1 MSRLSY
7 DPYAINDRK
16 SQNRQSFAARR
27 RASLDARQARIDAKR
42 AQAQQRQLQ
51 ADAAHQAER
60 QMIMQ
65 ANLQAQAAS
74 GQMYAQQ
81 QNAARLGRSKMA
93 DDTTLRQRNR
103 QDAIFNKRQL
113 MDQGWNQNQIDTQQ
127 AAIQHALDARMRRL
141 DHQSQM
147 KRDKAQHGYGQD
159 DARLQNKFNVG
170 MEELQ
175 HGNTQARD
183 MTQHGYGLARDQQQH
198 GYGQED
204 ARLQQQFAE
213 QNFTDEMIEERTQ
226 GGWTRSPGQQRE
238 WDTLDEERNKAIR
251 LRRQGKIS
259 ETDLN
264 KMLGEIHNAKRELIP
279 DLPPPQAQR
288 MTQDEAKGS
297 TWIDE
302 STGALMTQDADGFPI
317 KLGDAP
323 RESGSTGKADDGMG
337 QYLPPAQ
344 LAFDKMVMDRWNSQP
359 DKYDAEGNVKGKEFT
374 EAQIRERLLKQYP
387 QMRQFYIEEVPGPTD
402 ESINLI
408 RQNREP
414 SVTGAGMP
422 TQVGQMPPQDV
433 PSPMAPPNLS
443 GFSGAAS
450 PADAGLG
457 PAGQEL
463 ARQQRPEIQSP
474 EEDLQQQ
481 IRIQSQE
488 LATDL
493 DNFDQR
499 IEVRRALEF
508 AGPMQATPVINK
520 LKKAYRKALILMQNG
535 RVIGEAEPALAQEI
549 KDLTSQLNN
558 MATGPKPIFKPR
570 G

>member
-147 KRDKAQHGYGQD
+147 KRDKAQHGYGQG

-183 MTQHGYGLARDQQQH
+183 MTQHGYSLARDQQQH

-387 QMRQFYIEEVPGPTD
+387 QMRQFYIEEVPGPTAGPVNEPVTESVLSPQERLFLSQGALNDQEQAAIKELQERRTPKGEAVKAMQD
-402 ESINLI
+402 EGKVIASKVGDLMQAPWVRQAFAIN
-408 RQNREP
+408 P
-414 SVTGAGMP
+414 
-422 TQVGQMPPQDV
+422 
-433 PSPMAPPNLS
+433 
-443 GFSGAAS
+443 GAAR
-450 PADAGLG
+450 DYVM
-457 PAGQEL
+457 EL
-463 ARQQRPEIQSP
+463 RNSLIDMAKM
-474 EEDLQQQ
+474 
-481 IRIQSQE
+481 
-488 LATDL
+488 
-493 DNFDQR
+493 
-499 IEVRRALEF
+499 
-508 AGPMQATPVINK
+508 MQDGI
-520 LKKAYRKALILMQNG
+520 
-535 RVIGEAEPALAQEI
+535 EPAEKVFERQEELRSLI
-549 KDLTSQLNN
+549 KGIKP
-558 MATGPKPIFKPR
+558 ATAPNEHLERTKYMNPR
-570 G
+570 IR

>member
-1 MSRLSY
+1 MSRLSVR
-7 DPYAINDRK
+7 PRNTNA
-16 SQNRQSFAARR
+16 
-27 RASLDARQARIDAKR
+27 ARQARLDAER
-42 AQAQQRQLQ
+42 AQALQRQLQ

-113 MDQGWNQNQIDTQQ
+113 MDQGWNQHQIDTQQ
-127 AAIQHALDARMRRL
+127 AGIQHALDARMRRL

-175 HGNTQARD
+175 HGNMQARD
-183 MTQHGYGLARDQQQH
+183 MTQHGYNLARDQQQH
-198 GYGQED
+198 GYGQDD

-213 QNFTDEMIEERTQ
+213 QNFTDELIEQRTQ
-226 GGWTRSPGQQRE
+226 SGWTRSPGQQRE
-238 WDTLDEERNKAIR
+238 WDTLDEERNRAVR
-251 LRRQGKIS
+251 LRRQGNIS
-259 ETDLN
+259 EADLN

-317 KLGDAP
+317 KLSDAP

-414 SVTGAGMP
+414 SVTVAGMP
-422 TQVGQMPPQDV
+422 TQVGQMPPQGV
-433 PSPMAPPNLS
+433 PSPMAPPIEPPPNLS
-443 GFSGAAS
+443 GFSGSAS
-450 PADAGLG
+450 PAGAGLG
-457 PAGQEL
+457 PVGQEL
-463 ARQQRPEIQSP
+463 ARQQRPAIQSP
-474 EEDLQQQ
+474 EEALQQQ

-499 IEVRRALEF
+499 IEVRRAIEF
-508 AGPMQATPVINK
+508 AGTSQATPVINK
-520 LKKAYRKALILMQNG
+520 LKKAYRKALTLMQNG
-535 RVIGEAEPALAQEI
+535 QVIGTAAPSLAQEI

-558 MATGPKPIFKPR
+558 MATGSKPIFKPR